1 MKKFGEYNF
10 GRIDGKKEVDIFK
23 EKNLKLEDMF
33 YDYNDIFHQLNK
45 KKFLIIGDKGS
56 GKTLLIEYFKEK
68 KKNMDSAFIDMNIS
82 DIFDK
87 YLLLYTSTQNFK
99 YYLKWEITKELSN
112 YLLKENIPV
121 NAIQERE
128 LNTIISKNPFDKE
141 ISQRPIFNFDNKV
154 VNYILEIEKF
164 KIGYIFGKI
173 ISIFVKKNEE
183 NDYMRFLDSIFQKI
197 FKVLENIKKREIYL
211 IFDEIDDL
219 LRKLKKEEW
228 KEILEELIIV
238 SSSFNTKLK
247 KDGIDTRI
255 IISIREDMFQ
265 YLELP
270 NSNKIKE
277 DAVILDWGTSENRD
291 SPLFKIIFNK
301 MRNQDSS
308 LKKIKNETIFMS
320 IFKEKEIQISL
331 NNKISVEKY
340 ILGKTFLR
348 PRDIIAFFISISHLM
363 KDKKELTANDLKII
377 SKDYSK
383 HIFGEIK
390 DRIVGYL
397 NSEEYSEFLKLLK
410 SYNRTRF
417 KKEDLDIYLSKNKDG
432 FKFINSENLFKYIE
446 EFFNVGLLGEFYK
459 SGNNKVEERFK
470 YKNNNNIH
478 ISEENEFIIHYGIRE
493 YLGMSREIK
502 ITEKKISDD
511 LYRKILFLLG
521 NFLDKPFRYRDLLN
535 KEKTKNKILTEIP
548 NSEFEKGI
556 YYFYSV
562 DVIKRIKKPKN
573 NIIKISNKIVQ
584 RLTLDDYLYIYEE
597 DFPKL

>member
-33 YDYNDIFHQLNK
+33 YDYNDIFQQLNK

-68 KKNMDSAFIDMNIS
+68 KKYMDSTFIDMNIS

-99 YYLKWEITKELSN
+99 YYLKWEIAKELSN
-112 YLLKENIPV
+112 YLLKENIPI
-121 NAIQERE
+121 NTIQERE

-173 ISIFVKKNEE
+173 VSIFVKKNEE

-255 IISIREDMFQ
+255 IVSIREDMFQ

-277 DAVILDWGTSENRD
+277 DAVILDWGTSEDRD

-363 KDKKELTANDLKII
+363 KDKKELTASDLRII

-432 FKFINSENLFKYIE
+432 FKFINSKNLFKYIE

-459 SGNNKVEERFK
+459 SDNNRVEERFK
-470 YKNNNNIH
+470 YKNNNIH

-493 YLGMSREIK
+493 YLGMSREIR
-502 ITEKKISDD
+502 IAEKKISDD

-535 KEKTKNKILTEIP
+535 KEKIKNKILTEIP
-548 NSEFEKGI
+548 NSEFEEAI
-556 YYFYSV
+556 FYFYSIG
-562 DVIKRIKKPKN
+562 VIKRIKKPKN
-573 NIIKISNKIVQ
+573 NIIKISNKTVQ
-584 RLTLDDYLYIYEE
+584 RLSLDDYLYIYEE

>member
-33 YDYNDIFHQLNK
+33 YDYNDIFQQLNK

-68 KKNMDSAFIDMNIS
+68 KKYTDSTFIDMNIS

-99 YYLKWEITKELSN
+99 YYLKWEIAKKLSN
-112 YLLKENIPV
+112 YLLKENIPI
-121 NAIQERE
+121 NTIQERE

-173 ISIFVKKNEE
+173 VSIFVKKNEE
-183 NDYMRFLDSIFQKI
+183 SDYMRFLDSIFQKI

-255 IISIREDMFQ
+255 IVSIREDMFQ

-277 DAVILDWGTSENRD
+277 DAVILDWGTSEDRD

-363 KDKKELTANDLKII
+363 KDKKELTASDLRII

-459 SGNNKVEERFK
+459 SDNNRVEERFK
-470 YKNNNNIH
+470 YKNNNIH

-493 YLGMSREIK
+493 YLGMSREIR
-502 ITEKKISDD
+502 IAEKKISDD

-535 KEKTKNKILTEIP
+535 KEKIKNKILTEIP
-548 NSEFEKGI
+548 NSEFEEAI
-556 YYFYSV
+556 YYFYSI

-573 NIIKISNKIVQ
+573 NIIKISNKTVQ
-584 RLTLDDYLYIYEE
+584 RLSLDDYLYIYEE

>member
-33 YDYNDIFHQLNK
+33 YDYNDIFQQLNK

-68 KKNMDSAFIDMNIS
+68 KKYMDSTFIDMNIS

-99 YYLKWEITKELSN
+99 YYLKWEIAKELSN
-112 YLLKENIPV
+112 YLLKENIPI
-121 NAIQERE
+121 NTIQERE

-173 ISIFVKKNEE
+173 VSIFVKKNEE

-255 IISIREDMFQ
+255 IVSIREDMFQ

-277 DAVILDWGTSENRD
+277 DAVILDWGTSEDRD

-363 KDKKELTANDLKII
+363 KDKKELTASDLRII

-459 SGNNKVEERFK
+459 SDNNRVEERFK
-470 YKNNNNIH
+470 YKNNNIH

-493 YLGMSREIK
+493 YLGMSREIR
-502 ITEKKISDD
+502 IAEKKISDD

-535 KEKTKNKILTEIP
+535 KEKIKNKILTEIP
-548 NSEFEKGI
+548 NSEFEEAI
-556 YYFYSV
+556 YYFYSIG
-562 DVIKRIKKPKN
+562 VIKRIKKPKN

>member
-33 YDYNDIFHQLNK
+33 YDYNDIFQQLNK

-68 KKNMDSAFIDMNIS
+68 KKCMDSAFIDMNIS

-99 YYLKWEITKELSN
+99 YYLKWEIAKELSN

-121 NAIQERE
+121 NTVQERE
-128 LNTIISKNPFDKE
+128 LNTIISKNPFDME
-141 ISQRPIFNFDNKV
+141 ISQIPIFNFDNKV

-183 NDYMRFLDSIFQKI
+183 NDYIRFLDSIFQKI
-197 FKVLENIKKREIYL
+197 FKVLENIKKREIYI

-238 SSSFNTKLK
+238 SSSFNRKLK
-247 KDGIDTRI
+247 KDGVDTRI
-255 IISIREDMFQ
+255 IVSMREDMFQ

-277 DAVILDWGTSENRD
+277 DAVILDWGTSEDRD

-320 IFKEKEIQISL
+320 IFRETEIQVSV
-331 NNKISVEKY
+331 NNKISIEKY

-363 KDKKELTANDLKII
+363 KDKKELTANDLRTI

-410 SYNRTRF
+410 SYNKTRF
-417 KKEDLDIYLSKNKDG
+417 KKKDLEIYLSKNKDG
-432 FKFINSENLFKYIE
+432 FKFINSENIFKYIE

-459 SGNNKVEERFK
+459 SDNNRVEERFK
-470 YKNNNNIH
+470 YKNNNIH
-478 ISEENEFIIHYGIRE
+478 VSEENEFIIHYGIRE

-502 ITEKKISDD
+502 IAEKKIPDD

-535 KEKTKNKILTEIP
+535 IEKIKNKILFEIP
-548 NSEFEKGI
+548 NSEFEEGI
-556 YYFYSV
+556 HYFYSIG
-562 DVIKRIKKPKN
+562 VIKRIKKPKN

-584 RLTLDDYLYIYEE
+584 KLNLDDYLYIYEE

>member
-33 YDYNDIFHQLNK
+33 YDYNDIFQQLNK

-68 KKNMDSAFIDMNIS
+68 KKYMDSTFIDMNIS

-99 YYLKWEITKELSN
+99 YYLKWEIAKELSN
-112 YLLKENIPV
+112 YLLKENIPI
-121 NAIQERE
+121 NTIQERE

-173 ISIFVKKNEE
+173 VSIFVKKNEE

-255 IISIREDMFQ
+255 IVSIREDMFQ

-277 DAVILDWGTSENRD
+277 DAVILDWGTSEDRD

-363 KDKKELTANDLKII
+363 KDKKELTASDLRII

-459 SGNNKVEERFK
+459 SDNNRVEERFK
-470 YKNNNNIH
+470 YKNNNIH

-493 YLGMSREIK
+493 YLGMSREIR
-502 ITEKKISDD
+502 IAEKKISDD

-535 KEKTKNKILTEIP
+535 KEKIKNKILTEIP
-548 NSEFEKGI
+548 TSEFEEAI
-556 YYFYSV
+556 YYFYSIG
-562 DVIKRIKKPKN
+562 VIKRIKKPKN

>member
-33 YDYNDIFHQLNK
+33 YDYNDIFQQLNK

-68 KKNMDSAFIDMNIS
+68 KKCMDSAFIDMNIS

-99 YYLKWEITKELSN
+99 YYLKWEIAKELSN

-121 NAIQERE
+121 NTVQERE
-128 LNTIISKNPFDKE
+128 LNTIISKNPFDME
-141 ISQRPIFNFDNKV
+141 ISQIPIFNFDNKV

-183 NDYMRFLDSIFQKI
+183 NDYIRFLDSIFQKI
-197 FKVLENIKKREIYL
+197 FKVLENIKKREIYI

-238 SSSFNTKLK
+238 SSSFNRKLK

-255 IISIREDMFQ
+255 IVSMREDMFQ

-277 DAVILDWGTSENRD
+277 DAVILDWGTSEDRD

-320 IFKEKEIQISL
+320 IFRETEIQVSV
-331 NNKISVEKY
+331 NNKISIEKY

-363 KDKKELTANDLKII
+363 KDKKELTANDLRTI

-410 SYNRTRF
+410 SYNKTRF
-417 KKEDLDIYLSKNKDG
+417 KKKDLEIYLSKNKDG
-432 FKFINSENLFKYIE
+432 FKFINSENIFKYIE
-446 EFFNVGLLGEFYK
+446 EFFNVGLLGNFI
-459 SGNNKVEERFK
+459 KV
-470 YKNNNNIH
+470 
-478 ISEENEFIIHYGIRE
+478 IIIE
-493 YLGMSREIK
+493 
-502 ITEKKISDD
+502 
-511 LYRKILFLLG
+511 
-521 NFLDKPFRYRDLLN
+521 
-535 KEKTKNKILTEIP
+535 
-548 NSEFEKGI
+548 
-556 YYFYSV
+556 
-562 DVIKRIKKPKN
+562 
-573 NIIKISNKIVQ
+573 
-584 RLTLDDYLYIYEE
+584 
-597 DFPKL
+597 

>member
-1 MKKFGEYNF
+1 M
-10 GRIDGKKEVDIFK
+10 
-23 EKNLKLEDMF
+23 
-33 YDYNDIFHQLNK
+33 
-45 KKFLIIGDKGS
+45 
-56 GKTLLIEYFKEK
+56 
-68 KKNMDSAFIDMNIS
+68 
-82 DIFDK
+82 
-87 YLLLYTSTQNFK
+87 
-99 YYLKWEITKELSN
+99 
-112 YLLKENIPV
+112 
-121 NAIQERE
+121 
-128 LNTIISKNPFDKE
+128 
-141 ISQRPIFNFDNKV
+141 
-154 VNYILEIEKF
+154 
-164 KIGYIFGKI
+164 
-173 ISIFVKKNEE
+173 
-183 NDYMRFLDSIFQKI
+183 
-197 FKVLENIKKREIYL
+197 
-211 IFDEIDDL
+211 

-255 IISIREDMFQ
+255 IVSIREDMFQ

-277 DAVILDWGTSENRD
+277 DAVILDWGTSEDRD

-363 KDKKELTANDLKII
+363 KDKKELTASDLRII

-432 FKFINSENLFKYIE
+432 FKFINSKNLFKYIE

-459 SGNNKVEERFK
+459 SDNNRVEERFK
-470 YKNNNNIH
+470 YKNNNIH

-493 YLGMSREIK
+493 YLGMSREIR
-502 ITEKKISDD
+502 IAEKKISDD

-535 KEKTKNKILTEIP
+535 KEKIKNKILTEIP
-548 NSEFEKGI
+548 NSEFEEAI
-556 YYFYSV
+556 FYFYSIG
-562 DVIKRIKKPKN
+562 VIKRIKKPKN
-573 NIIKISNKIVQ
+573 NIIKISNKTVQ
-584 RLTLDDYLYIYEE
+584 RLSLDDYLYIYEE

>member
-33 YDYNDIFHQLNK
+33 YDYNDIFQQLNK

-68 KKNMDSAFIDMNIS
+68 KKYMDSTFIDMNIS

-99 YYLKWEITKELSN
+99 YYLKWEIAKELSN
-112 YLLKENIPV
+112 YLLKENIPI
-121 NAIQERE
+121 NTIQERE

-173 ISIFVKKNEE
+173 VSIFVKKNEE
-183 NDYMRFLDSIFQKI
+183 SDYMRFLDSIFQKI

-255 IISIREDMFQ
+255 IVSIREDMFQ

-277 DAVILDWGTSENRD
+277 DAVILDWGTSEDRD

-363 KDKKELTANDLKII
+363 KDKKELTASDLRII

-459 SGNNKVEERFK
+459 SDNNRVEERFK
-470 YKNNNNIH
+470 YKNNNIH

-493 YLGMSREIK
+493 YLGMSREIR
-502 ITEKKISDD
+502 IAEKKISDD

-535 KEKTKNKILTEIP
+535 KEKIKNKILTEIP
-548 NSEFEKGI
+548 NSEFEEAI
-556 YYFYSV
+556 YYFYSI

-573 NIIKISNKIVQ
+573 NIIKISNKTVQ
-584 RLTLDDYLYIYEE
+584 RLSLDDYLYIYEE

>member
-33 YDYNDIFHQLNK
+33 YDYNDIFQQLNK

-68 KKNMDSAFIDMNIS
+68 KKCMDSAFIDMNIS

-99 YYLKWEITKELSN
+99 YYLKWEIAKELSN

-121 NAIQERE
+121 NTVQERE
-128 LNTIISKNPFDKE
+128 LNTIISKNPFDME
-141 ISQRPIFNFDNKV
+141 ISQIPIFNFDNKV

-183 NDYMRFLDSIFQKI
+183 NDYIRFLDSIFQKI
-197 FKVLENIKKREIYL
+197 FKVLENIKKREIYI

-238 SSSFNTKLK
+238 SSSFNRKLK

-255 IISIREDMFQ
+255 IVSMREDMFQ

-277 DAVILDWGTSENRD
+277 DAVILDWGTSEDRD

-320 IFKEKEIQISL
+320 IFRETEIQVSV
-331 NNKISVEKY
+331 NNKISIEKY

-363 KDKKELTANDLKII
+363 KDKKELTANDLRTI

-410 SYNRTRF
+410 SYNKTRF
-417 KKEDLDIYLSKNKDG
+417 KKKDLEIYLSKNKDG
-432 FKFINSENLFKYIE
+432 FKFINSENIFKYIE

-459 SGNNKVEERFK
+459 SDNNRVEERFK
-470 YKNNNNIH
+470 YKNNNIH
-478 ISEENEFIIHYGIRE
+478 VSEENEFIIHYGIRE

-502 ITEKKISDD
+502 IAEKKIPDD

-535 KEKTKNKILTEIP
+535 IEKIKNKILFEIP
-548 NSEFEKGI
+548 NSEFEEGI
-556 YYFYSV
+556 HYFYSIG
-562 DVIKRIKKPKN
+562 VIKRIKKPKN

-584 RLTLDDYLYIYEE
+584 KLNLDDYLYIYEE

>member
-33 YDYNDIFHQLNK
+33 YDYNDIFQQLNK

-68 KKNMDSAFIDMNIS
+68 KKYMDSTFIDMNIS

-99 YYLKWEITKELSN
+99 YYLKWEIAKELSN
-112 YLLKENIPV
+112 YLLKENIPIST
-121 NAIQERE
+121 IQERE

-173 ISIFVKKNEE
+173 VSIFVKKNEE

-255 IISIREDMFQ
+255 IVSIREDMFQ

-277 DAVILDWGTSENRD
+277 DAVILDWGTSEDRD

-363 KDKKELTANDLKII
+363 KDKKELTASDLRII

-459 SGNNKVEERFK
+459 SDNNRVEERFK
-470 YKNNNNIH
+470 YKNNNIH

-493 YLGMSREIK
+493 YLGMSREIR
-502 ITEKKISDD
+502 IAEKKISDD

-535 KEKTKNKILTEIP
+535 KEKIKNKILTEIP
-548 NSEFEKGI
+548 NSEFEEAI
-556 YYFYSV
+556 YYFYSIG
-562 DVIKRIKKPKN
+562 VIKRIKKPKN
-573 NIIKISNKIVQ
+573 NIIKISNKAVQ
-584 RLTLDDYLYIYEE
+584 RLSLDDYLYIYEE

>member
-33 YDYNDIFHQLNK
+33 YDYNDIFQQLNK

-68 KKNMDSAFIDMNIS
+68 KKYTDSTFIDMNIS

-99 YYLKWEITKELSN
+99 YYLKWEIAKELSN
-112 YLLKENIPV
+112 YLLKENIPI
-121 NAIQERE
+121 NTIQERE

-173 ISIFVKKNEE
+173 VSIFVKKNEE
-183 NDYMRFLDSIFQKI
+183 SDYMRFLDSIFQKI

-255 IISIREDMFQ
+255 IVSIREDMFQ

-277 DAVILDWGTSENRD
+277 DAVILDWGTSEDRD

-363 KDKKELTANDLKII
+363 KDKKELTASDLRII

-459 SGNNKVEERFK
+459 SDNNRVEERFK
-470 YKNNNNIH
+470 YKNNNIH

-493 YLGMSREIK
+493 YLGMSREIR
-502 ITEKKISDD
+502 IAEKKISDD

-535 KEKTKNKILTEIP
+535 KEKIKNKILTEIP
-548 NSEFEKGI
+548 NSEFEEAI
-556 YYFYSV
+556 YYFYSI

-573 NIIKISNKIVQ
+573 NIIKISNKTVQ
-584 RLTLDDYLYIYEE
+584 RLSLDDYLYIYEE

>member
-10 GRIDGKKEVDIFK
+10 GRIDGKKEVDIYK

-33 YDYNDIFHQLNK
+33 YDYNDIFQQLNK

-68 KKNMDSAFIDMNIS
+68 KKYIDSAFVDMNIS

-87 YLLLYTSTQNFK
+87 YLLLYTSIQNFK
-99 YYLKWEITKELSN
+99 YYLKWEIAKELSN
-112 YLLKENIPV
+112 YLLKENIPT
-121 NAIQERE
+121 NTTQEKE

-141 ISQRPIFNFDNKV
+141 ITQKLTFNFDNKI

-183 NDYMRFLDSIFQKI
+183 NDYVRFLDSIFRKI
-197 FKVLENIKKREIYL
+197 FKILENIKKREIYL

-238 SSSFNTKLK
+238 SSFFNTRFK
-247 KDGIDTRI
+247 KEGINTRI
-255 IISIREDMFQ
+255 IVSIREDMFQ

-270 NSNKIKE
+270 NSNKIME
-277 DAVILDWGTSENRD
+277 DAVILDWGTSESRN

-308 LKKIKNETIFMS
+308 LKKLKNETIFMS
-320 IFKEKEIQISL
+320 IFKETEIQISS

-340 ILGKTFLR
+340 ILGKTFFR
-348 PRDIIAFFISISHLM
+348 PRDIIAFFISISRLM
-363 KDKKELTANDLKII
+363 KDKKELTANDLRII

-383 HIFGEIK
+383 HVFGEIK

-397 NSEEYSEFLKLLK
+397 NSEEYFEFLKLLK
-410 SYNRTRF
+410 SYNKVRF
-417 KKEDLDIYLSKNKDG
+417 KKDDLDLYLSKNKDG
-432 FKFINSENLFKYIE
+432 FRFINSKNLFKYIE
-446 EFFNVGLLGEFYK
+446 EFFNVGLLGECYK
-459 SGNNKVEERFK
+459 SENNRIEERFK
-470 YKNNNNIH
+470 YKNNNIH
-478 ISEENEFIIHYGIRE
+478 ISEENEFTIHYGIRE
-493 YLGMSREIK
+493 YLGMSRESRIVD
-502 ITEKKISDD
+502 KKISDD
-511 LYRKILFLLG
+511 LYRKITVLLG
-521 NFLDKPFRYRDLLN
+521 NFLEQPFRYKDLLN
-535 KEKTKNKILTEIP
+535 KGKLKNKILATIP
-548 NSEFEKGI
+548 DSEFENAI
-556 YYFYSV
+556 YHFYSIGI
-562 DVIKRIKKPKN
+562 IKRIKKPKN
-573 NIIKISNKIVQ
+573 NIIKVSNKKVQ
-584 RLTLDDYLYIYEE
+584 KLNLDDYFYIYEE
-597 DFPKL
+597 DFPNL

>member
-33 YDYNDIFHQLNK
+33 YDYNDIFQQLNK

-68 KKNMDSAFIDMNIS
+68 KKCMDSAFIDMNIS

-99 YYLKWEITKELSN
+99 YYLKWEIAKELSN

-121 NAIQERE
+121 NTVQERE
-128 LNTIISKNPFDKE
+128 LNTIISKNPFDME
-141 ISQRPIFNFDNKV
+141 ISQIPIFNFDNKV

-183 NDYMRFLDSIFQKI
+183 NDYIRFLDSIFQKI
-197 FKVLENIKKREIYL
+197 FKVLENIKKREIYI

-238 SSSFNTKLK
+238 SSSFNRKLK

-255 IISIREDMFQ
+255 IVSMREDMFQ

-277 DAVILDWGTSENRD
+277 DAVILDWGTSEDRD

-320 IFKEKEIQISL
+320 IFRETEIQVSV
-331 NNKISVEKY
+331 NNKISIEKY

-363 KDKKELTANDLKII
+363 KDKKELTANDLRTI

-410 SYNRTRF
+410 SYNKTRF
-417 KKEDLDIYLSKNKDG
+417 KKEDLEIYLSKNKDG
-432 FKFINSENLFKYIE
+432 FKFINSENIFKYIE

-459 SGNNKVEERFK
+459 SDNNRVEERFK
-470 YKNNNNIH
+470 YKNNNIH
-478 ISEENEFIIHYGIRE
+478 VSEENEFIIHYGIRE

-502 ITEKKISDD
+502 IAEKKIPDD

-535 KEKTKNKILTEIP
+535 IEKIKNKILFEIP
-548 NSEFEKGI
+548 NSEFEEGI
-556 YYFYSV
+556 HYFYSIG
-562 DVIKRIKKPKN
+562 VIKRIKKPKN

-584 RLTLDDYLYIYEE
+584 KLNLDDYLYIYEE